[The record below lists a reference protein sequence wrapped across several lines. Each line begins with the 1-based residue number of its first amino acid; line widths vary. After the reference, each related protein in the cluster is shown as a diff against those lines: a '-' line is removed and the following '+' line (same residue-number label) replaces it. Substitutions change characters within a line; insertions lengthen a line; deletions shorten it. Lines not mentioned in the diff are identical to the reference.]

1 MDLIEIKGGNHLE
14 GEIKIS
20 GSKNA
25 SLPMMIASLLTKEK
39 VELDNIP
46 YLSDVLTL
54 LELMKNLGAEFEF
67 KKNQLAPFRLLHYNG
82 TFLL

>member
-46 YLSDVLTL
+46 NLSLIHISEPTR
-54 LELMKNLGAEFEF
+54 
-67 KKNQLAPFRLLHYNG
+67 PY
-82 TFLL
+82 